1 MHKITLFLITF
12 LALTGLLLSA
22 CSPSESQAT
31 LAGTSWK
38 LVSYGLATNQT
49 PAITGVETTLTFS
62 KDGQVSGSF
71 GCNQFSGNYS
81 LKDGKITFGALA
93 TTMMACAD
101 PQMIQ
106 ESTTFKVMTGTVNF
120 EVNGKALT
128 ITAADNS
135 VMNLTSK

>member
-1 MHKITLFLITF
+1 
-12 LALTGLLLSA
+12 
-22 CSPSESQAT
+22 
-31 LAGTSWK
+31 
-38 LVSYGLATNQT
+38 
-49 PAITGVETTLTFS
+49 
-62 KDGQVSGSF
+62 
-71 GCNQFSGNYS
+71 
-81 LKDGKITFGALA
+81 
-93 TTMMACAD
+93 MMACAD